1 MGKNKYLL
9 KEQNVKAEQKTDAS
23 VSSVRQG
30 KFTALASRFKVKPT
44 ETEIRKTKAEDE
56 GGWANFEEYNKSLAE
71 SASSKRPASPPRARQ
86 AARGLED
93 TEELQVT
100 FKPQERPNMPRRAT
114 GDEGLSDEISF
125 SAKSH
130 EIERPKTPKRP
141 TGDAGLD
148 EELEVTFK
156 PQERPKQ

>member
-9 KEQNVKAEQKTDAS
+9 KEQNVEASQEADAS
-23 VSSVRQG
+23 VSSVRQE
-30 KFTALASRFKVKPT
+30 KFTALTSRFKVKPT

-100 FKPQERPNMPRRAT
+100 FKPQERP
-114 GDEGLSDEISF
+114 
-125 SAKSH
+125 
-130 EIERPKTPKRP
+130 KTPKRP

>member
-9 KEQNVKAEQKTDAS
+9 KEQNVKAEQETDAS

-44 ETEIRKTKAEDE
+44 ETEIRKTKAE

-100 FKPQERPNMPRRAT
+100 FTPQERPNTPRRA
-114 GDEGLSDEISF
+114 
-125 SAKSH
+125 
-130 EIERPKTPKRP
+130 

>member
-9 KEQNVKAEQKTDAS
+9 KEQNVKAEQETDAS

-30 KFTALASRFKVKPT
+30 KFTALTCRFKVKPT
-44 ETEIRKTKAEDE
+44 EKEIRKTKAE

-100 FKPQERPNMPRRAT
+100 FKPQERPNTPRRAT